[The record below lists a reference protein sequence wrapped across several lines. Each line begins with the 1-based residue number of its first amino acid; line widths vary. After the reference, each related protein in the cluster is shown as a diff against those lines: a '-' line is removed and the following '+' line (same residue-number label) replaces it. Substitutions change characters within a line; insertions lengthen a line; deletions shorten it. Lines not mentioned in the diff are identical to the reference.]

1 MTIQFNFSNTKP
13 TQIELHS
20 KELED
25 KRLEIKAAGFELL
38 ELWHTDGVHTHEVWK
53 NPKTLETLSF
63 QIVPEPKEPID
74 ASRQEVVDELIDLW
88 IELRAI
94 RNNFD
99 TYFDDD
105 VSALPK
111 NISLK
116 DHFDTKV
123 EQFKNEKELDPEAWA
138 FLFNSSLDESILAY
152 YDLSIDDRK
161 AICH

>member
-1 MTIQFNFSNTKP
+1 MTIQFNFSNIKP
-13 TQIELHS
+13 SQINLHS
-20 KELED
+20 DDLDD
-25 KRLEIKAAGFELL
+25 KRMEIKEAGFELL
-38 ELWHTDGVHTHEVWK
+38 ELWHTDDIHSHEVWK
-53 NPKTLETLSF
+53 NPKTLEILRVEISS
-63 QIVPEPKEPID
+63 EPKEPID
-74 ASRQEVVDELIDLW
+74 ASRQEVVDELVDLW

-99 TYFDDD
+99 AYFEDDI
-105 VSALPK
+105 SALPK